1 MTACGRRGKPKA
13 GFPRASTVLGNRK
26 SRDSHIPTAAARR
39 GKVENQKQVSHFPT
53 CCFFFPQNES
63 ERRPGGGSLRSR
75 LQAHSWI
82 RKCCLEPYGTAGL
95 LRCLSGAR
103 RIVLSCKES
112 GDNMIRTQISLDKEE
127 YALAKKEAAALGI

>member
-26 SRDSHIPTAAARR
+26 SRDSHIPTAAARH
-39 GKVENQKQVSHFPT
+39 GKGENQKQVSHFPT
-53 CCFFFPQNES
+53 CCFFLPQNES

-82 RKCCLEPYGTAGL
+82 RKCSAPGVLANDAGPRPLTAAL
-95 LRCLSGAR
+95 
-103 RIVLSCKES
+103 ES
-112 GDNMIRTQISLDKEE
+112 GVQRGHLEFHADVSFLSTLADLDV
-127 YALAKKEAAALGI
+127 

>member
-1 MTACGRRGKPKA
+1 MTVCGRRGKPKS

-53 CCFFFPQNES
+53 RCFFFPQNES

-82 RKCCLEPYGTAGL
+82 RKCSSQRGL
-95 LRCLSGAR
+95 GQSSKRRKLRQRRLCPHRSELPHKLRDTNPAR
-103 RIVLSCKES
+103 P
-112 GDNMIRTQISLDKEE
+112 N
-127 YALAKKEAAALGI
+127 

>member
-1 MTACGRRGKPKA
+1 MTACGRRGKTKA

-53 CCFFFPQNES
+53 FCFFFPQNES

-82 RKCCLEPYGTAGL
+82 RKCFRVLPDCPPGTRL
-95 LRCLSGAR
+95 LRTVKGQRL
-103 RIVLSCKES
+103 
-112 GDNMIRTQISLDKEE
+112 
-127 YALAKKEAAALGI
+127 

>member
-82 RKCCLEPYGTAGL
+82 RKCFFPVEMVKDVMFSTSAAT
-95 LRCLSGAR
+95 RVR
-103 RIVLSCKES
+103 THSC
-112 GDNMIRTQISLDKEE
+112 IPV
-127 YALAKKEAAALGI
+127 

>member
-82 RKCCLEPYGTAGL
+82 RKCSAHTANVDFSMGCSPDWVRSASGL
-95 LRCLSGAR
+95 MA
-103 RIVLSCKES
+103 
-112 GDNMIRTQISLDKEE
+112 
-127 YALAKKEAAALGI
+127 

>member
-13 GFPRASTVLGNRK
+13 DFPRASTVLGNRK
-26 SRDSHIPTAAARR
+26 SRDSYIPTAAARR

-53 CCFFFPQNES
+53 CCFSSPQNES

-82 RKCCLEPYGTAGL
+82 RKCCRTGTFWRI
-95 LRCLSGAR
+95 LR
-103 RIVLSCKES
+103 K
-112 GDNMIRTQISLDKEE
+112 M
-127 YALAKKEAAALGI
+127 

>member
-26 SRDSHIPTAAARR
+26 SRDSYIPTAAARR

-53 CCFFFPQNES
+53 CCFSSPQNES
-63 ERRPGGGSLRSR
+63 ERRPGGGSLRSC

-82 RKCCLEPYGTAGL
+82 RKCWQATGL
-95 LRCLSGAR
+95 PNVNPWGLC
-103 RIVLSCKES
+103 VLDCTHFTTCDR
-112 GDNMIRTQISLDKEE
+112 G
-127 YALAKKEAAALGI
+127 

>member
-53 CCFFFPQNES
+53 CCFFFPQNKS
-63 ERRPGGGSLRSR
+63 ERRLGGGSLRSR

-82 RKCCLEPYGTAGL
+82 RKCWHHQTGPCPYLAY
-95 LRCLSGAR
+95 AR
-103 RIVLSCKES
+103 RINAR
-112 GDNMIRTQISLDKEE
+112 GR
-127 YALAKKEAAALGI
+127 ALRVE

>member
-53 CCFFFPQNES
+53 CCFSSPQNES

-82 RKCCLEPYGTAGL
+82 RKCCPRYTP
-95 LRCLSGAR
+95 SFYVFVAR
-103 RIVLSCKES
+103 
-112 GDNMIRTQISLDKEE
+112 
-127 YALAKKEAAALGI
+127 ALARVVS

>member
-53 CCFFFPQNES
+53 CCFFLPQNES

-75 LQAHSWI
+75 FQAHSWI
-82 RKCCLEPYGTAGL
+82 RKCWAFNGRTARGAL
-95 LRCLSGAR
+95 SNERRKKVRLRAGAA
-103 RIVLSCKES
+103 
-112 GDNMIRTQISLDKEE
+112 GIRCS
-127 YALAKKEAAALGI
+127 EA

>member
-53 CCFFFPQNES
+53 FCFSFPQNES

-82 RKCCLEPYGTAGL
+82 RKCCPQKNSSALDQPT
-95 LRCLSGAR
+95 S
-103 RIVLSCKES
+103 VKETRQV
-112 GDNMIRTQISLDKEE
+112 GR
-127 YALAKKEAAALGI
+127 

>member
-63 ERRPGGGSLRSR
+63 ERRPGGGSLCSR
-75 LQAHSWI
+75 FQAHSWI
-82 RKCCLEPYGTAGL
+82 EKCYTNSLPPLAHRTG
-95 LRCLSGAR
+95 RSR
-103 RIVLSCKES
+103 PI
-112 GDNMIRTQISLDKEE
+112 IRTTPR
-127 YALAKKEAAALGI
+127 

>member
-1 MTACGRRGKPKA
+1 MTDCGRRGKPKA
-13 GFPRASTVLGNRK
+13 GFPRASTVRGNRK

-53 CCFFFPQNES
+53 CCFSSQNKS

-82 RKCCLEPYGTAGL
+82 RKCCTKQTMVNG
-95 LRCLSGAR
+95 R
-103 RIVLSCKES
+103 RGELTPDPSPKCAT
-112 GDNMIRTQISLDKEE
+112 NL
-127 YALAKKEAAALGI
+127 

>member
-53 CCFFFPQNES
+53 CCFFFPQNKS

-82 RKCCLEPYGTAGL
+82 RKCSDLKHLGCP
-95 LRCLSGAR
+95 C
-103 RIVLSCKES
+103 IES
-112 GDNMIRTQISLDKEE
+112 SPVERKSDKTHS
-127 YALAKKEAAALGI
+127 

>member
-26 SRDSHIPTAAARR
+26 PRDSHISTAAARR
-39 GKVENQKQVSHFPT
+39 GKVENQKQVSHFPA

-82 RKCCLEPYGTAGL
+82 RKCCKYRKHQRRSVQIVNFSYAFQFWNFGHLPSFWPLIPAAHMINLNGDDHPGT
-95 LRCLSGAR
+95 GA
-103 RIVLSCKES
+103 
-112 GDNMIRTQISLDKEE
+112 
-127 YALAKKEAAALGI
+127 

>member
-39 GKVENQKQVSHFPT
+39 GRVENQKQVSHFPT

-82 RKCCLEPYGTAGL
+82 RKCCWPRQLAPT
-95 LRCLSGAR
+95 RMKSTVRVQSPFQFFTRSKSGQ
-103 RIVLSCKES
+103 STC
-112 GDNMIRTQISLDKEE
+112 
-127 YALAKKEAAALGI
+127 

>member
-26 SRDSHIPTAAARR
+26 SHDSHIPTAAARR

-82 RKCCLEPYGTAGL
+82 RKC
-95 LRCLSGAR
+95 SGSDCQRSDWYVHLQSAR
-103 RIVLSCKES
+103 GGCASRGRPPQSS
-112 GDNMIRTQISLDKEE
+112 HSWRR
-127 YALAKKEAAALGI
+127 

>member
-1 MTACGRRGKPKA
+1 MTACGRRGKPKS

-26 SRDSHIPTAAARR
+26 SRDFHIPTAAARR

-53 CCFFFPQNES
+53 RCFFFPQNES

-82 RKCCLEPYGTAGL
+82 RKCLASSEIP
-95 LRCLSGAR
+95 
-103 RIVLSCKES
+103 V
-112 GDNMIRTQISLDKEE
+112 TQLQS
-127 YALAKKEAAALGI
+127 AATSSTW

>member
-53 CCFFFPQNES
+53 CYFFFPQNES
-63 ERRPGGGSLRSR
+63 ERRPGSGSLRSR
-75 LQAHSWI
+75 LQAHSSI
-82 RKCCLEPYGTAGL
+82 RKCWGADFTA
-95 LRCLSGAR
+95 SVSSHSSK
-103 RIVLSCKES
+103 IES
-112 GDNMIRTQISLDKEE
+112 WL
-127 YALAKKEAAALGI
+127 

>member
-53 CCFFFPQNES
+53 CYFFFPQNES
-63 ERRPGGGSLRSR
+63 ERRPGSGSLRSR
-75 LQAHSWI
+75 LQAHSSI
-82 RKCCLEPYGTAGL
+82 RKC
-95 LRCLSGAR
+95 SAR
-103 RIVLSCKES
+103 RRETGHHGAGFDVRERSEAVVLQS
-112 GDNMIRTQISLDKEE
+112 N
-127 YALAKKEAAALGI
+127 